1 MRDPFYMN
9 RAAEIAA
16 NIVAA
21 QAQDLGM
28 DQIQT
33 FPGGEVSAVLRGVTF
48 VFAWDVTSQSIV
60 LVSRYAPNETRVVEL
75 AA

>member
-1 MRDPFYMN
+1 
-9 RAAEIAA
+9 
-16 NIVAA
+16 
-21 QAQDLGM
+21 M